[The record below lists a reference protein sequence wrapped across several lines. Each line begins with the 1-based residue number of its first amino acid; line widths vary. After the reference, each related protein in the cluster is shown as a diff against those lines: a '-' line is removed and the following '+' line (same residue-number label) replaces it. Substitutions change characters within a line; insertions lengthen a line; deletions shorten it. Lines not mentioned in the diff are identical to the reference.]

1 MDTLF
6 GIPTNQLTLVLL
18 GVFAAGA
25 LILAFLALR
34 DRTSFRM
41 AVRNIPRRKA
51 QSALIVAGLMLATV
65 LFSAAFTTGDT
76 LTNSL
81 RVQALENIGR
91 VDVVVRAGQPESGS
105 AVAFGP
111 GAGVAQAP
119 EARERYFDAKLA
131 DEVRDRLAD
140 EEIVAGVAPLAK
152 ESVPVT
158 APKTDLSEPRVDV
171 LGVDATSMKG
181 FDQLTSASGETLS
194 VANLGN
200 NEVYVSRETAAGLDV
215 GVGDSIE
222 ISLVRPAAEPGGEA
236 PAGPQSQRRS
246 DGPTQVSSGRL
257 DTGNPP
263 AGFEEGARRAGM
275 KGNRDPDGA
284 MAGTR
289 PAGPEIQAQ
298 TDETVRQPSPPE
310 LKVAGVYESGA
321 NPASETSMVMP
332 LEGLQK
338 LVGEEGRVN
347 EVLITHH
354 GPAVEGGK
362 YTHTTVDEIRPIL
375 SANGLEADPVKK
387 EAIDQADTRGEIF
400 STLFVLFGQFSVAA
414 GMLLI
419 FLIFVML
426 ASERKHELGIARA
439 VGMQRAA
446 LVRAFAFEGALYAL
460 VASAIGSVA
469 GVGVG
474 WVMVRFLGRGFAG
487 GSEDFRIVFSTGTQN
502 VILAF
507 CMGMVLTFAV
517 VLISSWRVS
526 RLNVV
531 RAIRDIPEPDKKGRS
546 VLGVLVA
553 VLTPVAGAV
562 ALWQGL
568 ETRTTAFYLGGLS
581 LMLIGA
587 ALVARVLGISDRV
600 AFSASGIILLALWL
614 TPASITTPADM
625 ARGPEMFFV
634 SGLALVVAGVWLVI
648 FNADV
653 ILRVVVALFGRIKG
667 LPPVLKTA
675 VKYPTQSL
683 FRTGMTLAMF
693 MLVVFTLTA
702 MNFIQA
708 AMGAAFGDTQ
718 ALSGG
723 YEIRADAGY
732 ADPIP
737 DMNAALE
744 GAKGLKSDIEA
755 VGQVSNLPAEV
766 KQKGTDREPG
776 SIYVQGVDEGYSKS
790 VGYDFQSTATGYGS
804 DRDVWDTLKTEQDV
818 AVISSSLAPQR
829 NASTFG
835 PSVEP
840 PVKLTGFYADDES
853 LPDDLYLRVED
864 PESGRTRELRVIG
877 VLESSASFAG
887 QIVTSQKTLEGLAG
901 RPVPP
906 QSYYFDLTDGT
917 NAAATARTLEK
928 DFAQNGLQTELTAEV
943 IRDSDATRRI
953 VFLLL
958 RGFMALGLV
967 VGICALGVITARSV
981 VERRQQI
988 GMMRALG
995 FQRGQVRFAFLIE
1008 SSFVALL
1015 GLGFGIALGF
1025 AFSGTL
1031 IDNIREGFPG
1041 MEYRVPWSALVLV
1054 LVVGYAASLVTTYLP
1069 ARRASKVYPAE
1080 ALRYE

>member
-6 GIPTNQLTLVLL
+6 GIPTNQLTLALL
-18 GVFAAGA
+18 GVFVAGA
-25 LILAFLALR
+25 LILACLAVR

-81 RVQALENIGR
+81 RAQALENIGR
-91 VDVVVRAGQPESGS
+91 VDVVVRDEQPESGS

-140 EEIVAGVAPLAK
+140 EENIAGVAPLAK
-152 ESVPVT
+152 ESMPVT
-158 APKTDLSEPRVDV
+158 APKTDLSESRVDV

-181 FDQLTSASGETLS
+181 FDQLTAAFGETLS
-194 VANLGN
+194 VANLEDN
-200 NEVYVSRETAAGLDV
+200 AVYMSRETAAGLDA

-222 ISLVRPAAEPGGEA
+222 VSLVRPAAEPGSET
-236 PAGPQSQRRS
+236 PPGPQSQRRS
-246 DGPTQVSSGRL
+246 DGATQVSSGKL

-275 KGNRDPDGA
+275 IGNADPDGA
-284 MAGTR
+284 RAGTR

-298 TDETVRQPSPPE
+298 TDETVRKPSPPE

-321 NPASETSMVMP
+321 NPASETSIVMP
-332 LEGLQK
+332 LEDLQK

-362 YTHTTVDEIRPIL
+362 YTDATVDEIRPVL
-375 SANGLEADPVKK
+375 AANGLEADPVKK

-460 VASAIGSVA
+460 VASAMGSVA

-487 GSEDFRIVFSTGTQN
+487 GSEDFRIVFSTGPQN
-502 VILAF
+502 VVLAF

-531 RAIRDIPEPDKKGRS
+531 RAIRDIPEPNKKGRS

-553 VLTPVAGAV
+553 VLTPIAGAV

-581 LMLIGA
+581 LILIGA

-653 ILRVVVALFGRIKG
+653 ILWVVVALFGRIKG

-708 AMGAAFGDTQ
+708 AMGAAFGDTR

-737 DMNAALE
+737 DLNAALE

-766 KQKGTDREPG
+766 KQSGTDREPG

-790 VGYDFQSTATGYGS
+790 VGYDFQSTAGGYGS
-804 DRDVWDTLKTEQDV
+804 DRGVWDALQTEQDV

-887 QIVTSQKTLEGLAG
+887 QIVTSQETLEGLAG

-906 QSYYFDLTDGT
+906 QSFYFDLADGT

-958 RGFMALGLV
+958 RGFMGLGLV

-995 FQRGQVRFAFLIE
+995 FQKGQVRFAFLIE

-1015 GLGFGIALGF
+1015 GLGFGVALGF

-1054 LVVGYAASLVTTYLP
+1054 IVAGYVASLVTTYLP